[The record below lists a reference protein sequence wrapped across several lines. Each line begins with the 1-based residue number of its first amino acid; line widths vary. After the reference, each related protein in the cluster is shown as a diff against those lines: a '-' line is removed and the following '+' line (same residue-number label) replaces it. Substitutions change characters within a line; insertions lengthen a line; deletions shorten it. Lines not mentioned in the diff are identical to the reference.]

1 MSKRIGRSSIIG
13 EQGIAHIRRTVL
25 DMGHMFYETGGVE
38 AGIDGYIELRDQ
50 ETGQVGN
57 LILQVQGKATERE
70 RLPSETPDSF
80 EWPCTE
86 ADVRYWRQGTAP
98 VLLIVVQTKTNRAYW
113 KSIRDYFADAD
124 TMQRRSIVFDKCK
137 DEFNVSARAAVG
149 AVAASAKPGTIAPP
163 TRVAEQL
170 VSNLIPVERFGSQ
183 LFLAQ
188 TIYED
193 NKQFGAASR
202 SLVEYVP
209 GEWIVKNGRALS
221 FHDLNDQPWNK
232 LCDSGTVEV
241 FDSSEWAYT
250 TDSDRQRDFVQLLNR
265 SLQEVF
271 RDDLMFDRERHVF
284 YFQPLGAKR
293 NRSFSY
299 PAFKKHTAR
308 NVVKFYSKKKS
319 PTETAYCRHSAFVGH
334 FRRFGATW
342 YLELTPTYYFTSN
355 GCREDRFAHEHLK
368 KIKELESNGAV
379 LGQFMM
385 WHHYLAKR
393 VSGDMYTR
401 RYPFLAF
408 GGISDYA
415 VEHGVP
421 DELWLSKEPGD
432 RAVLFD
438 EKVSE

>member
-38 AGIDGYIELRDQ
+38 AGIDGYIELRDR

-70 RLPSETPDSF
+70 RLPAETPDSF

-86 ADVRYWRQGTAP
+86 ADIRYWRQGTAP
-98 VLLIVVQTKTNRAYW
+98 VLLIVVQTRTNRAYW
-113 KSIRDYFADAD
+113 KSVGDYFASAAAL
-124 TMQRRSIVFDKCK
+124 QRHSIVFDKRN
-137 DEFNVSARAAVG
+137 DVFNVSARAAIG
-149 AVAASAKPGTIAPP
+149 EVAASAKRGAISPP
-163 TRVAEQL
+163 TRVDEQL
-170 VSNLIPVERFGSQ
+170 VSNLIPIERFGSK

-202 SLVEYVP
+202 SLVEDAP
-209 GEWIVKNGRALS
+209 GEWIVKNSRVLS
-221 FHDLNDQPWNK
+221 LHDLNQQPWSE

-265 SLQEVF
+265 SLKEIV
-271 RDDLMFDRERHVF
+271 RDDLRFDRDRHVF
-284 YFQPLGAKR
+284 YFQSLDGKR

-308 NVVKFYSKKKS
+308 NVVKFYSKKNS
-319 PTETAYCRHSAFVGH
+319 PTETAYCRHSAFVGR
-334 FRRFGATW
+334 FKRFGATW
-342 YLELTPTYYFTSN
+342 YLEITPTYYFTSN

-368 KIKELESNGAV
+368 KIKELENNDAV

-385 WHHYLAKR
+385 WHHYLTTRA
-393 VSGDMYTR
+393 SGDMYTQ
-401 RYPFLAF
+401 RYPYLAF
-408 GGISDYA
+408 GGISDYV

-438 EKVSE
+438 DKVSK